1 MAIAATGLGLAF
13 FLSFY
18 PFLRSE
24 DDATGGRYGSAP
36 NGDGSAAPSAAAAA
50 VGGGDGAA
58 PPPPQQQYYQAPS
71 AAGAPPPPMWNQQPS
86 MVPPPVV
93 PQQMG
98 PPPPQQ
104 QYQASAAAAV
114 AAPLQPGSADEIRTL
129 WIGDLQYWMD
139 ETFLWGCFG
148 HSGEVVSVKIIR
160 NRQTGQSEGYGF
172 IEFVSRAT
180 AERVLQTYNGQMMPN
195 IEQAFRLNWASCG
208 AGEKRGGDDGADH
221 TIFVGDLA
229 SDVTDYLLQETFKAR
244 YSSVKGAKVITDRLT
259 GISKGYGFVRFG
271 DLNEQARAMT
281 EMNGVYCSSRP
292 MRVGPAANKKNSVSQ
307 TASYQTTQGTES
319 ENDPNNT
326 TIFVGG
332 LDSSVTDD
340 HLKQV
345 FSSYG
350 ELVYVKIPV
359 GKRCGFV
366 QFANRSCAEEA
377 LKMLN
382 GSQLGDKTYG
392 SRGVVH
398 LQISS
403 LNRILTSG
411 MAAIMGMLKVM
422 IHTAMPHLKILTCML
437 MLHIRDTEIIS
448 SSRSSNSSDGL
459 RVRM

>member
-1 MAIAATGLGLAF
+1 MMQPA
-13 FLSFY
+13 
-18 PFLRSE
+18 
-24 DDATGGRYGSAP
+24 GGMVQPPMGMDQQHHQQQP
-36 NGDGSAAPSAAAAA
+36 QQWAA
-50 VGGGDGAA
+50 VMAPP

-71 AAGAPPPPMWNQQPS
+71 AAGRRRRRCGTSSRPWCRHRWCPS
-86 MVPPPVV
+86 RW
-93 PQQMG
+93 G
-98 PPPPQQ
+98 RRLRSSSTRRPPPQLLRRRCSPVRQ
-104 QYQASAAAAV
+104 MRSEPY
-114 AAPLQPGSADEIRTL
+114 GSGTCN
-129 WIGDLQYWMD
+129 IGWMRP
-139 ETFLWGCFG
+139 F
-148 HSGEVVSVKIIR
+148 SGVVSVKIIR